1 MDKNNQP
8 ADNNIYVN
16 FRKIRAPLRETELY
30 PPIKS
35 YLENQGYEVKS
46 EIKGCDVI
54 AVRGSEAPVIVELK
68 TSFNLTLLFQ
78 GIDRQALSED
88 VYMAFAIPHKLK
100 RTNPWFR
107 QQKDIIKL
115 CRRLGLGLIT
125 VRMGENQP
133 TDIQVHVDPGPYQPR
148 KNKRRQGLLLQEFE
162 RRVGDPNEGGIN
174 KRPIITAYRQDALR
188 CASYL
193 NQQQKAKVA
202 DVKKNT
208 LVEKTA
214 PILQRDVYGWFLRVE
229 RGIYE
234 LSPKGQAAIKE
245 YDDIIKSLKK

>member
-1 MDKNNQP
+1 M
-8 ADNNIYVN
+8 
-16 FRKIRAPLRETELY
+16 RETELY
-30 PPIKS
+30 PPVKA

-54 AVRGSEAPVIVELK
+54 AVRGNETPIIVELK
-68 TSFNLTLLFQ
+68 TGFNLTLLLQ
-78 GIDRQALSED
+78 GIDRQTLSDD
-88 VYMAFAIPHKLK
+88 VYIAFAIPHRLK

-125 VRMGENQP
+125 VRMSENQP

-162 RRVGDPNEGGIN
+162 RRVGDPNEGGTN

-188 CASYL
+188 CISFL
-193 NQQQKAKVA
+193 HQHQKAKVA
-202 DVKKNT
+202 DIRKNT
-208 LVEKTA
+208 LVEKA
-214 PILQRDVYGWFLRVE
+214 SAILQRDVYGWFIRVE

-234 LSPKGQAAIKE
+234 LSPKGQEAIKE
-245 YDDIIKSLKK
+245 YDDIIQGLNGQKSPDE

>member
-1 MDKNNQP
+1 MK
-8 ADNNIYVN
+8 
-16 FRKIRAPLRETELY
+16 ETDLY
-30 PPIKS
+30 PPIKA

-54 AVRGSEAPVIVELK
+54 AVRGNETPVIVELK

-78 GIDRQALSED
+78 GIDRQSLSED

-107 QQKDIIKL
+107 HQKDIVKL

-125 VRMGENQP
+125 LRMGENQP
-133 TDIQVHVDPGPYQPR
+133 TDIQIHVDPGPYQPR

-162 RRVGDPNEGGIN
+162 RRVGDPNKGGSN

-188 CASYL
+188 CANYL
-193 NQQQKAKVA
+193 HHHEKGKVS
-202 DVKKNT
+202 DIKKNT

-214 PILQRDVYGWFLRVE
+214 AILQRDVYGWFIRVE

-234 LSPKGQAAIKE
+234 LSPKGQEAIKE
-245 YDDIIKSLKK
+245 YDDIIENLKK

>member
-1 MDKNNQP
+1 M
-8 ADNNIYVN
+8 
-16 FRKIRAPLRETELY
+16 RETELY
-30 PPIKS
+30 PPVKA

-54 AVRGSEAPVIVELK
+54 AVRGNETPIIVELK
-68 TSFNLTLLFQ
+68 TGFNLTLLLQ
-78 GIDRQALSED
+78 GIDRQTLSDD
-88 VYMAFAIPHKLK
+88 VYIAFAIPHRLK

-133 TDIQVHVDPGPYQPR
+133 IDIQVHVDPGPYQPR

-162 RRVGDPNEGGIN
+162 RRVGDPNEGGTN

-188 CASYL
+188 CISFL
-193 NQQQKAKVA
+193 HQHQKAKVA
-202 DVKKNT
+202 DVRKNT
-208 LVEKTA
+208 QVEKTA
-214 PILQRDVYGWFLRVE
+214 AILQRDVYGWFIRVE

-234 LSPKGQAAIKE
+234 LSPKGREAIKE
-245 YDDIIKSLKK
+245 YSDIIKSLHISKSVSQ